1 MLHLRISTP
10 ATLTEQ
16 VLKTL
21 EGDSAVSSLAVLE
34 GVSVRPAGDVVTA
47 DVAREGVNE
56 LVEQLRSLGVHQQ
69 GTIHVEAIPTW
80 LSQAGFD
87 AEVKTPGSSADAV
100 VWTEVVQRSYEESE
114 LTGPT

>member
-47 DVAREGVNE
+47 DVAREGVK
-56 LVEQLRSLGVHQQ
+56 S
-69 GTIHVEAIPTW
+69 W
-80 LSQAGFD
+80 W
-87 AEVKTPGSSADAV
+87 SSCAA
-100 VWTEVVQRSYEESE
+100 
-114 LTGPT
+114 